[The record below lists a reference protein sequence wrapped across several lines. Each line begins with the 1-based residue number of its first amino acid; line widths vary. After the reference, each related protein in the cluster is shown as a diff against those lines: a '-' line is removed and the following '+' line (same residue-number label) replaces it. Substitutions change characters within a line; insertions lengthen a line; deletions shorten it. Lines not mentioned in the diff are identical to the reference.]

1 MPAFFMR
8 QPLQNQYNKKI
19 CKSSNSS
26 AHFGYNNQSVLIEA
40 ESAKV
45 NNARDSG
52 ERKVSDSNNGYNIS
66 QVSYQR

>member
-1 MPAFFMR
+1 MR
-8 QPLQNQYNKKI
+8 QPLQKRYNQKKLQ
-19 CKSSNSS
+19 NQNFS

-52 ERKVSDSNNGYNIS
+52 ERKVSDSKTGYNIS
-66 QVSYQR
+66 QVSYER